1 LGKIELDQD
10 YIMPRFKRQRYLDN
24 FGIYWRDNMHKTLLI
39 ASGNPGKQREIQAIL
54 APIEIQVL
62 STVDIDL
69 NLQVQETGTT
79 YGENARLKALAYLN
93 ATGLPVIAD
102 DSGLEVDV
110 LEGAPGIY
118 SARFSPIEDASDADR
133 RAHLLMQLQGKP
145 HPWHAHFHCSAVLA
159 LPGGE
164 TIERVG
170 RCEGIIIPKERGS
183 GGFGYDPVFYLPEYN
198 ATMAELPAEVKNS
211 ISHRARALSALLP
224 ILNAR
229 LIEI

>member
-1 LGKIELDQD
+1 LGKIELVQD
-10 YIMPRFKRQRYLDN
+10 YIMPKFKRQRYLDN
-24 FGIYWRDNMHKTLLI
+24 FGIYWRDSMQKILLI
-39 ASGNPGKQREIQAIL
+39 ASGNPGKQREIKAIL
-54 APIEIQVL
+54 APLKIQIL
-62 STVDIDL
+62 STSDIDL
-69 NLQVQETGTT
+69 AILVQETGAT
-79 YGENARLKALAYLN
+79 YGENARLKAQAYLN

-102 DSGLEVDV
+102 DSGLEVDA
-110 LEGAPGIY
+110 LGGAPGIY

-145 HPWHAHFHCSAVLA
+145 HPWHAHFHCSAILA

-170 RCEGIIIPKERGS
+170 RCEGLIIPEERGS

-198 ATMAELPAEVKNS
+198 ATMAELPAEVKNR
-211 ISHRARALSALLP
+211 ISHRARAISALLP
-224 ILNAR
+224 ILDAK